1 LAYRNIFCFVVEL
14 HMFWCDILFNVNQF
28 VISSIA
34 IFLGLVHEHVIF
46 QLVYT
51 QLREKIEYDFVHFC
65 II

>member
-1 LAYRNIFCFVVEL
+1 
-14 HMFWCDILFNVNQF
+14 MFWCDILFNVNQF

-46 QLVYT
+46 QLMYT